1 MIPTLFFDQEVI
13 QTQEQSIT
21 ELLKAVREQSDQLN
35 HQRAKIKNLEEK
47 VNVGEVNRGGERVCS
62 IFLTQNHAV
71 GSVIVKKTKNKRRNQ
86 CPTPHPSHFHIVL
99 TQSIGF

>member
-47 VNVGEVNRGGERVCS
+47 VNVGEVNRGGERVCP

-71 GSVIVKKTKNKRRNQ
+71 GSVIVKKQKTKEEINAPL
-86 CPTPHPSHFHIVL
+86 PTPVIF
-99 TQSIGF
+99 T